1 MRPISI
7 AIDGPAGAGKSTVAR
22 ELARR
27 LGIWYVDTGAMYRGV
42 AWLVVRHG
50 ISLADETEILHLLDA
65 HPLRF
70 VQNDSGTLH
79 VYVDGEDI
87 TGELRSPEVSEYV
100 SQISVYLGVRQKLT
114 KWQRDFSTRASVV
127 MDGRD
132 IGTVVLPNAD
142 VKVFLTAELTER
154 TKRRAE
160 EFSQKGFLVSVEN
173 LQAAIME
180 RDERDASRDVAP
192 LKPAADAF
200 CIDSTGRSVREVV
213 DEILA
218 IVEQVAYD

>member
-42 AWLVVRHG
+42 AWLVVRFG
-50 ISLADETEILHLLDA
+50 TSPANETEILRLLDA

-70 VQNDSGTLH
+70 DQNDAESLH
-79 VYVDGEDI
+79 VYADDEDI
-87 TGELRSPEVSEYV
+87 TGELRSPKVSEYV
-100 SQISVYLGVRQKLT
+100 SQISVYVSVREKLT
-114 KWQRDFSTRASVV
+114 QWQREFSTKASVV

-142 VKVFLTAELTER
+142 VKVFLTADLTER

-160 EFSQKGFLVSVEN
+160 EFSQQGFQVSVEN

-218 IVEQVAYD
+218 IVERVAYD